1 MTLPKGWKPTEE
13 KTPIPL
19 NEETIWRHDVM
30 KGIIHRK
37 VAETRLITNLRVVQN
52 DTVINLSELDDI
64 IVMNQ
69 HRSSEG
75 TRLYVGTGARTA
87 YGMGQSK
94 GRTIGDVV
102 FIYQGKPV
110 IIFRQIS
117 DPHGVA
123 RLAKTAR
130 KRIITAIQKTNKIK
144 ERNIKIVKP
153 INKEQYQKNDNN
165 FSIDNS
171 TLINNITMCHKCG
184 YKNKSGSNFCNECG
198 NNLQIQ
204 IADKQITDK
213 QIADKQIADKFLEF
227 QSPQYKFKINYPA
240 KW

>member
-37 VAETRLITNLRVVQN
+37 VAETWLITNLRVTQN
-52 DTVINLSELDDI
+52 NTVINLSELDDI

-102 FIYQGKPV
+102 FIYQG
-110 IIFRQIS
+110 
-117 DPHGVA
+117 
-123 RLAKTAR
+123 
-130 KRIITAIQKTNKIK
+130 
-144 ERNIKIVKP
+144 
-153 INKEQYQKNDNN
+153 
-165 FSIDNS
+165 
-171 TLINNITMCHKCG
+171 
-184 YKNKSGSNFCNECG
+184 
-198 NNLQIQ
+198 NL
-204 IADKQITDK
+204 
-213 QIADKQIADKFLEF
+213 
-227 QSPQYKFKINYPA
+227 
-240 KW
+240 